1 MTVWLQA
8 LVKMSRI
15 ASNMKD
21 EEGLELIDT
30 ILMDTDSPGFRAL
43 NPNFGGRPGYGMRLE
58 WPRWGWG
65 SYLAWV
71 MMNLAE
77 SLGCGISLGDLR
89 AIHEVRLHHPASPGS
104 RMVLHRCMLSNK
116 PPEQEVCAVVQPC
129 DPFCCSA
136 LGAGAC
142 AAMEPTGHL

>member
-1 MTVWLQA
+1 
-8 LVKMSRI
+8 
-15 ASNMKD
+15 MKD
-21 EEGLELIDT
+21 EEGLEFIDS

-65 SYLAWV
+65 AYLAWV

-89 AIHEVRLHHPASPGS
+89 AIHEVRLQHRTSPCS
-104 RMVLHRCMLSNK
+104 RTGALLHG
-116 PPEQEVCAVVQPC
+116 AVVKQ
-129 DPFCCSA
+129 A
-136 LGAGAC
+136 AGTDNVRFC
-142 AAMEPTGHL
+142 AASREAQIHSAALD

>member
-1 MTVWLQA
+1 MWLQA

-15 ASNMKD
+15 AGNMKD
-21 EEGLELIDT
+21 EEGLEFIDS
-30 ILMDTDSPGFRAL
+30 ILMDTDSHGFRAL

-77 SLGCGISLGDLR
+77 SLGCGISLGDLQ
-89 AIHEVRLHHPASPGS
+89 AIHEVRLQYTTFPCS
-104 RMVLHRCMLSNK
+104 RISLHCCMLRLSNQK
-116 PPEQEVCAVVQPC
+116 PE
-129 DPFCCSA
+129 
-136 LGAGAC
+136 
-142 AAMEPTGHL
+142 